1 MPLDPQA
8 AALLADLP
16 KDWYSDERYMLEQL
30 RSRVSRAAAE
40 QPCGCAAVDPTVQ
53 AWLLWETA
61 CPARSYSWG
70 GPNGA
75 PESNWGWPD
84 MRSRPQLNRQEYNTT
99 TKSGRA
105 QASAAELEISR
116 CGAAGRCHSGRW
128 KTGRCRCR
136 TATLPRVS
144 TALCR
149 QTVYCSPPLSTS
161 TEVRLHVSALHT
173 CCSDAVGAP
182 PVCACACGMMLRL
195 YFEHALMLHGF
206 AKQACA
212 CLHSPGSCA
221 EGLLRLSALRRTGGF
236 VMGDLDSHDGLC
248 RALASLSGCTI
259 VAVDYGLAP
268 GKQCRHAQGNARQP
282 LAHTRQLAPAFLL
295 RQLKATC
302 ALLQHLKAT
311 LCACTAAHAP
321 VRLTSVPLPAE
332 HRFPTA
338 VDDALAAV
346 QWVAQNAQELG
357 IDVRRI
363 AVAGDSAGGTL
374 SAVVCLLAKRAG
386 GPALAFQLLLYPRT
400 GGIPSEHPSLA
411 LLDKGYALTPND
423 IRYAHA
429 VPGEVPARASKML
442 CAAELPVHAKRP
454 IATDWQGCCM
464 RLSSV
469 LLQYTCACPC

>member
-1 MPLDPQA
+1 
-8 AALLADLP
+8 
-16 KDWYSDERYMLEQL
+16 
-30 RSRVSRAAAE
+30 
-40 QPCGCAAVDPTVQ
+40 
-53 AWLLWETA
+53 
-61 CPARSYSWG
+61 
-70 GPNGA
+70 
-75 PESNWGWPD
+75 
-84 MRSRPQLNRQEYNTT
+84 
-99 TKSGRA
+99 
-105 QASAAELEISR
+105 
-116 CGAAGRCHSGRW
+116 
-128 KTGRCRCR
+128 
-136 TATLPRVS
+136 
-144 TALCR
+144 
-149 QTVYCSPPLSTS
+149 
-161 TEVRLHVSALHT
+161 
-173 CCSDAVGAP
+173 
-182 PVCACACGMMLRL
+182 MMLRL

-236 VMGDLDSHDGLC
+236 VLGDLDSHDGLC

-357 IDVRRI
+357 IDARRI

-386 GPALAFQLLLYPRT
+386 GP
-400 GGIPSEHPSLA
+400 GGAPTASEQHVCS
-411 LLDKGYALTPND
+411 ALTCS
-423 IRYAHA
+423 RTS
-429 VPGEVPARASKML
+429 VEVDS
-442 CAAELPVHAKRP
+442 
-454 IATDWQGCCM
+454 GG
-464 RLSSV
+464 
-469 LLQYTCACPC
+469 LQYTVCLQRAVDTRGKVAVRHRHLPVFHLPEWHLPAAPQRDISSSAADACARPDLVVVLYSCRLS